1 MNLANTKTKLED
13 ARTTLSLLKSAKN
26 PVEFRAAFSAF
37 INNSRAITY
46 AMQADGSKDHAFMQW
61 YEQRRLEMQK
71 DELIRF
77 VHDSRIEDFHKGIHQ
92 LDFVSQA
99 KFANLD
105 PATVMSRSP
114 HLFSGNDTW
123 EIFLTGEGLFTTVN
137 SGTPQEQRAMLDQS
151 LLESTKISVQ
161 NPPKSH
167 MGRPLNSDNP
177 TYLCELVMTYF
188 EKLVF
193 QAAKPCANCRPAE
206 RPGWQLSD

>member
-26 PVEFRAAFSAF
+26 SMEFRAAFSAF

-46 AMQADGSKDHAFMQW
+46 AMQADGSKDTAFMQW
-61 YEQRRLEMQK
+61 YEHRRVEMQK
-71 DELIRF
+71 DELVRF

-92 LDFVSQA
+92 LDFVSEA

-105 PATVMSRSP
+105 PSLVMSRSP
-114 HLFSGNDTW
+114 HLFSGNGTW
-123 EIFLTGEGLFTTVN
+123 EITLTGEGLFTTVN
-137 SGTPQEQRAMLDQS
+137 SGTPQEQRAILDQS
-151 LLESTKISVQ
+151 LLESTKVSVQ

-167 MGRPLNSDNP
+167 MGQPLNSDCP

-188 EKLVF
+188 EDLVF
-193 QAAKPCANCRPAE
+193 HAANFCV
-206 RPGWQLSD
+206 D